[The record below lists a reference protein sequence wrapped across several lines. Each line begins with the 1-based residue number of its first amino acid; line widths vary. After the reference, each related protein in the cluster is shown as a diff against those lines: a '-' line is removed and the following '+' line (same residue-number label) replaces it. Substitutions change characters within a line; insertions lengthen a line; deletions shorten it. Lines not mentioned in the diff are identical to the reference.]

1 MSLESGL
8 ESYVRRPQTRR
19 SRANREAW
27 NLAKI
32 AVFHVEADQYTGPED
47 TSLTTKSLISRFG
60 NQALLYRTIETG

>member
-1 MSLESGL
+1 MYADPKPG
-8 ESYVRRPQTRR
+8 R

-27 NLAKI
+27 DPAKI
-32 AVFHVEADQYTGPED
+32 AVFHVEADQHTGAED